1 MLKHESL
8 GLIFSTPHP
17 MPLPFEA
24 ADLITGSALRAAR
37 RLRKGSGGRRCGLFL
52 GWPFFGGARCCWRNP
67 HLAWRI
73 HHVVTTRFFQRFFFF
88 RLFCVEQII
97 GPLLRYYFSFKR
109 FWVISTNLGD
119 FRWLY
124 VSFNKNL
131 ETTHHHLSLSPHFSS
146 VPKINTS
153 LPCRKRTW
161 HKALKIGRILIGKDR
176 DSNYPYLFSRLEKGV
191 GRSSSFWNPWFGRE
205 GYDKPTM
212 SSSLRWSVPPLGFG
226 TRGHGGFHLL

>member
-1 MLKHESL
+1 MRHGACARVRGGVVVGFFWG
-8 GLIFSTPHP
+8 GL
-17 MPLPFEA
+17 
-24 ADLITGSALRAAR
+24 
-37 RLRKGSGGRRCGLFL
+37 
-52 GWPFFGGARCCWRNP
+52 FFGG
-67 HLAWRI
+67 LG
-73 HHVVTTRFFQRFFFF
+73 VVEGILILPDGFIMLWQPASFNFFFF

-191 GRSSSFWNPWFGRE
+191 GRTSSFWNPWFGRE